1 MGCSKENGYSIPR
14 RKEKDYW
21 LVVREKKNTVQ
32 NPIILSENSFP
43 TKKCFEKNPRKKSSK
58 NRGKKIIKKNP
69 EQKSAEKS
77 SKNPGENHQKIRG
90 KSGKS

>member
-32 NPIILSENSFP
+32 NPIILSINVFLP
-43 TKKCFEKNPRKKSSK
+43 
-58 NRGKKIIKKNP
+58 KNP
-69 EQKSAEKS
+69 EKNYEKIQ
-77 SKNPGENHQKIRG
+77 E
-90 KSGKS
+90 